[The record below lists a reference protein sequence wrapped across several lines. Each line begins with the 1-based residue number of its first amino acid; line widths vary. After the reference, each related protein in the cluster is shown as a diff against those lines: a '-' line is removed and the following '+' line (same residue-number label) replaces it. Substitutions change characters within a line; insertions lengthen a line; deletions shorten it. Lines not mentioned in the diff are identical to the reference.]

1 MILTSTAVSITLT
14 VVMCLF
20 AYLVGSIPNGLWVGK
35 KFKGIDIREY
45 GSKNIGTTNS
55 IRVLGKKLGFFVFFL
70 DVLKGM
76 LAIIIVEFILEPTN
90 VMESKVPYIVYGLCA
105 IFGHA
110 FSIFLKFKGG
120 KSVAASLGVVF
131 ILTPIPAIA
140 CLITFGLVFVIC
152 GYVCL
157 CSSFAAVAV
166 VTSAWILNYTGM
178 DKYWILEKP
187 GLILCIVYSVVAVF
201 LIYKHKS
208 NFIRLYHGT
217 ENCFKKK
224 KVKTEEIEQK
234 TEEI

>member
-1 MILTSTAVSITLT
+1 MILTSFAQNLTLT
-14 VVMCLF
+14 IIMCLVAYF
-20 AYLVGSIPNGLWVGK
+20 AGSIPNGLWVGK
-35 KFKGIDIREY
+35 KFKGIDIREH

-55 IRVLGKKLGFFVFFL
+55 IRILGKKLGYFVFVL
-70 DVLKGM
+70 DVIKGM
-76 LAIIIVEFILEPTN
+76 FAIFVVEFILEPLGL
-90 VMESKVPYIVYGLCA
+90 MESLVPYIVYGVCA
-105 IFGHA
+105 ILGHA

-131 ILTPIPAIA
+131 ILTPVPALL
-140 CLITFGLVFVIC
+140 CLITFGIVFVIC

-157 CSSFAAVAV
+157 CSTFAAIMV

-187 GLILCIVYSVVAVF
+187 GLVICIIYSIVGCF

-208 NFIRLYHGT
+208 NFIRLAHGT

-224 KVKTEEIEQK
+224 KNIIEENKIS
-234 TEEI
+234 EEN

>member
-1 MILTSTAVSITLT
+1 MILTSFAQNLTLT
-14 VVMCLF
+14 IIMCF
-20 AYLVGSIPNGLWVGK
+20 VAYFVGSIPNGLWIGK

-55 IRVLGKKLGFFVFFL
+55 IRVLGKKLGFIVFAL
-70 DVLKGM
+70 DVIKGM
-76 LAIIIVEFILEPTN
+76 FAIFVVEFILEPLN
-90 VMESKVPYIVYGLCA
+90 LMNSLVPYIVYGVCA
-105 IFGHA
+105 ILGHA
-110 FSIFLKFKGG
+110 FSAFLKFHGG

-131 ILTPIPAIA
+131 ILTPVPALA
-140 CLITFGLVFVIC
+140 CLIVFGLVFVIT

-157 CSSFAAVAV
+157 CSSFAAITVVA
-166 VTSAWILNYTGM
+166 TAWILNYTGM

-187 GLILCIVYSVVAVF
+187 GLIICIAYSIVAAF

-224 KVKTEEIEQK
+224 KQTPEAQEKSEE
-234 TEEI
+234 

>member
-1 MILTSTAVSITLT
+1 MLLASFAQSLTLT
-14 VVMCLF
+14 IIMCVF
-20 AYLVGSIPNGLWVGK
+20 AYVIGSIPNGLWVGK
-35 KFKGIDIREY
+35 KFKGIDIREH

-90 VMESKVPYIVYGLCA
+90 LMESKVPYIVYGLCA

-110 FSIFLKFKGG
+110 FSIFLKFRGG

-140 CLITFGLVFVIC
+140 CLITFGIVFVIC

-157 CSSFAAVAV
+157 CSTFAAIAV

-187 GLILCIVYSVVAVF
+187 GLLLCIVYSVVAVF

-224 KVKTEEIEQK
+224 KVKEIESQETK
-234 TEEI
+234 GEE